1 MCSSLKEE
9 VIAFGYMTRHWWR
22 ASLYSNKIVQY
33 VRTGISTEMTDPE
46 LSITSGLK
54 NASWRILKLIVL

>member
-9 VIAFGYMTRHWWR
+9 VIELGYLPRHWWR

-33 VRTGISTEMTDPE
+33 VRTGFATEMTDPE
-46 LSITSGLK
+46 LSITSGLE
-54 NASWRILKLIVL
+54 NA